1 MRASRVAEGNHQA
14 IEPSH
19 RAKGQHVTAVVP
31 RFRCIQEPN
40 GSWQVWDDAE
50 DQPAALGNTV
60 LVERSFESATSAC
73 SILNRIYDGDFQL
86 ERPSRLSACPA
97 VRNNS
102 SEGKTKMIDGFH
114 TLLHINVQ

>member
-1 MRASRVAEGNHQA
+1 MIERMRASRVAEGNHQA
-14 IEPSH
+14 NEPSH
-19 RAKGQHVTAVVP
+19 RAKGQPVTAVVP

-50 DQPAALGNTV
+50 DRPAALGNTV

-86 ERPSRLSACPA
+86 K
-97 VRNNS
+97 VRS
-102 SEGKTKMIDGFH
+102 TRGGPTRS
-114 TLLHINVQ
+114 L

>member
-1 MRASRVAEGNHQA
+1 MIERMRASRVAEGNHQA

-86 ERPSRLSACPA
+86 K
-97 VRNNS
+97 VRS
-102 SEGKTKMIDGFH
+102 TRGGPTRS
-114 TLLHINVQ
+114 L